1 MANQSR
7 RRKYHFFCS
16 PTFVSL
22 ISSCNLSEVHLTL
35 LSFGVTP
42 VKILRCF
49 TKAKEM
55 VNRRSRDEKLGAR
68 EPYRLNLAIIKTST
82 EGPFTC
88 RMNSFKS
95 WFHGWNMKGAVS
107 CVPASLNQHPRV
119 RKKTKSASP
128 WSITTSETG
137 EIIFSTVYSCIQ
149 KNVLLRREAEL
160 YIMDFSACP
169 FFFFFYKFLCH
180 FNHVSCGSPMRLQN
194 FSLICLLS
202 YFKLFW
208 KTAAW

>member
-1 MANQSR
+1 MLITEWFGILFKNHFNLVSNPIEMANQSR

-35 LSFGVTP
+35 VSFGVTP
-42 VKILRCF
+42 VRILRCF

-55 VNRRSRDEKLGAR
+55 VNRGSRDEKLGAR
-68 EPYRLNLAIIKTST
+68 EPYRLKLAIIKTST
-82 EGPFTC
+82 ERRFKGPFTC

-119 RKKTKSASP
+119 RKKKQKVHLHGASP
-128 WSITTSETG
+128 PPKQEKSS
-137 EIIFSTVYSCIQ
+137 FPQ
-149 KNVLLRREAEL
+149 
-160 YIMDFSACP
+160 YI
-169 FFFFFYKFLCH
+169 
-180 FNHVSCGSPMRLQN
+180 HV
-194 FSLICLLS
+194 
-202 YFKLFW
+202 FKKMFC
-208 KTAAW
+208 